1 MNKDYWT
8 CQIRHW
14 LERISTLKS
23 TKATFIHLY
32 LLNSHHV
39 FVHSSIYHLIHL
51 SSCPFVYPTH
61 YLFSCTSVNLVFL
74 SFLHP
79 SHPFT
84 QLLISES
91 ILMAL
96 LFSTSATHL
105 MTGRVFS
112 NGSDIVVTGDLH
124 DIHLLYQSLSILSS
138 DSPTWM
144 SFNYIWPICRVLC
157 CY

>member
-14 LERISTLKS
+14 LERISALKS

-61 YLFSCTSVNLVFL
+61 YLFSCTSFNLMFL
-74 SFLHP
+74 SVHP
-79 SHPFT
+79 TIPSIH
-84 QLLISES
+84 LI
-91 ILMAL
+91 ID
-96 LFSTSATHL
+96 FNTY
-105 MTGRVFS
+105 G
-112 NGSDIVVTGDLH
+112 IVVLH
-124 DIHLLYQSLSILSS
+124 LSNAPYDREGVLQWVWHCHHRWFIWHTYIYHIHLFPFLAASYLHL
-138 DSPTWM
+138 DE
-144 SFNYIWPICRVLC
+144 FELHLLGY
-157 CY
+157 